1 MAEEELTPKQK
12 TIFLC
17 IMILIQAFQLAGVIA
32 ISVINHRFYEMIVM
46 YLSMVIGKVCF
57 KKSWHADSLLVCTL
71 TTFVVYYFLTC
82 GVVSVR
88 YSISCS
94 VIFGYFLAFILY
106 KCAVIK
112 EKVNSTIEI
121 KNENGC
127 IEIDLAKMPV
137 EEIKQLCLNKS
148 FSDWDTSFLIE
159 FIKNPNGLKK
169 YEIADK
175 YHKDEKYMYRY
186 AKRLINKLRS

>member
-1 MAEEELTPKQK
+1 M
-12 TIFLC
+12 IF
-17 IMILIQAFQLAGVIA
+17 IQGFQLAGVVA

-46 YLSMVIGKVCF
+46 YLSMVIGKICF
-57 KKSWHADSLLVCTL
+57 RKSWHADSLFVCTL

-94 VIFGYFLAFILY
+94 VIFGYFLSFILY